1 MGGVI
6 KCVCVTDAPIGVI
19 DVKVDTQECGLGE
32 NVADL
37 RFELGVKS
45 SAEQSSYALIET

>member
-1 MGGVI
+1 
-6 KCVCVTDAPIGVI
+6 VTDAPISVI
-19 DVKVDTQECGLGE
+19 DVKVDTQDCALGE

-45 SAEQSSYALIET
+45 SAEQSSHALIEP